1 MHKAIIV
8 CDIQSTRSNLFTL
21 LKAKLQ
27 FPESLNALRTGSFK
41 YSISFPFFA
50 WFTQLQLQE
59 SSSSLEFYI
68 QTQCDPAGL
77 GKVA

>member
-27 FPESLNALRTGSFK
+27 FPESLNALGTGSFK

-59 SSSSLEFYI
+59 SSSWNFTDSNV
-68 QTQCDPAGL
+68 PAGL